1 MCLRSLF
8 RSVGH
13 AGVLGLLTHNIKNE
27 VDQAL
32 KVLCTCVIR
41 CTACITYS
49 ALFILHLVP
58 QVVPADSPFLGPDL
72 APLLDLT
79 LTISTDTDL
88 LKESD
93 R

>member
-1 MCLRSLF
+1 MCD
-8 RSVGH
+8 G
-13 AGVLGLLTHNIKNE
+13 
-27 VDQAL
+27 
-32 KVLCTCVIR
+32 CTCVMGVLHG
-41 CTACITYS
+41 T
-49 ALFILHLVP
+49 LFILHLGMSHLVP